1 MKTKSAKKEKTAK
14 KKTAQQPAEPV
25 AVEKPAGP
33 GLSIGRK
40 LAMIAVPAII
50 LAVGI
55 FIIVLLYTEKAMVQ
69 LPVLYQ
75 KDARITFIIG
85 NAWFRT
91 SGYAE
96 WEQAIVGQALKA
108 GCEVKTGADS
118 QMDIRFHDE
127 MAVRVSDNSVVRL
140 DALTVKNLN
149 IYIDQGSLYGRFEKL
164 FKNYGISV
172 KTPTT
177 IAGIRGTE
185 LGFEITEDQK
195 DKKKKPAARPE
206 PGPVEEPKRLTTVY
220 SISGITELYNPRFG
234 EEKVLLSY
242 QNKIAVRENEPP
254 SDPAKLSEEELQ
266 RIRSKLNSIHTQEVL
281 FISDK
286 INFEVNSA
294 TILPSSY
301 GELEKI
307 VKILREKDAR
317 VRIEG
322 HTDSQG
328 TAPFNQTLSVQ
339 RALSIRKYLVQKG
352 IDPGNLAVAGYGSSK
367 PVASNMTEKGRALN
381 RRVEFIVIE

>member
-1 MKTKSAKKEKTAK
+1 MKTKSAHKEKPAKKKAIKQPAGAVMPEKTAG
-14 KKTAQQPAEPV
+14 Q
-25 AVEKPAGP
+25 
-33 GLSIGRK
+33 GLSLKHKI
-40 LAMIAVPAII
+40 LMIAVPSVI

-55 FIIVLLYTEKAMVQ
+55 FITILLYTEKVMVQ

-96 WEQAIVGQALKA
+96 WEQAIVGQALKP
-108 GCEVKTGADS
+108 GYEVKTDADS

-127 MAVRVSDNSVVRL
+127 MAVRVSDNSTLRI
-140 DALTVKNLN
+140 DALTVRNLGL
-149 IYIDQGSLYGRFEKL
+149 YIDRGSLYGRFEKL

-185 LGFEITEDQK
+185 LGFEITEDLK
-195 DKKKKPAARPE
+195 DGKKKPAPQTE
-206 PGPVEEPKRLTTVY
+206 SGPAEEPKQMTTVY
-220 SISGITELYNPRFG
+220 SLSGITELYNPRFG
-234 EEKVLLSY
+234 DEKVLLSY
-242 QNKIAVRENEPP
+242 QNKIAVRESGPP
-254 SDPAKLSEEELQ
+254 SNPEKLTEDELP

-294 TILPSSY
+294 TILPSSHE
-301 GELEKI
+301 ELEKI

-317 VRIEG
+317 IRIEG

-352 IDPGNLAVAGYGSSK
+352 IDAENLAVAGYGSSK
-367 PVASNMTEKGRALN
+367 PVATNATEKGRALN

>member
-1 MKTKSAKKEKTAK
+1 MKAKNTKKEKTENK
-14 KKTAQQPAEPV
+14 KAARQPAA
-25 AVEKPAGP
+25 AVMPDKPAGQ
-33 GLSIGRK
+33 GLSIRHRI
-40 LAMIAVPAII
+40 LMIVIPSVI

-55 FIIVLLYTEKAMVQ
+55 FITYLLYTEKVMVQ
-69 LPVLYQ
+69 LPVMYQ
-75 KDARITFIIG
+75 KDARITFVIG

-96 WEQAIVGQALKA
+96 WEQAIVGQALKP
-108 GCEVKTGADS
+108 GYEVKTDADS

-127 MAVRVSDNSVVRL
+127 MAVRVSDNTVVKI
-140 DALTVKNLN
+140 DSLTVRNLS
-149 IYIDQGSLYGRFEKL
+149 IAIDKGSLYGRFEKL

-185 LGFEITEDQK
+185 LGFEITDDVR
-195 DKKKKPAARPE
+195 DKKKKPAAKPGA
-206 PGPVEEPKRLTTVY
+206 GPVEEPKQLTTVY
-220 SISGITELYNPRFG
+220 SLSGITELSNPRFG

-242 QNKIAVRENEPP
+242 QNKITVRESEPP
-254 SDPAKLSEEELQ
+254 ADPEKLSEEELQ

-294 TILPSSY
+294 TILPSSHE
-301 GELEKI
+301 ELAKI

-317 VRIEG
+317 IRIEG

-339 RALSIRKYLVQKG
+339 RALSIKKYLVQKG
-352 IDPGNLAVAGYGSSK
+352 IERENLAVAGYGSSK
-367 PVASNMTEKGRALN
+367 PVATNATEAGRAVN

>member
-1 MKTKSAKKEKTAK
+1 MKTKGAAKEKAVK
-14 KKTAQQPAEPV
+14 KKAVKQPA
-25 AVEKPAGP
+25 AAGMLEKPAVQ
-33 GLSIGRK
+33 GLGVKQRILIVVIPS
-40 LAMIAVPAII
+40 II

-55 FIIVLLYTEKAMVQ
+55 FIAYLLFTEKILVQ
-69 LPVLYQ
+69 LPVMYQ
-75 KDARITFIIG
+75 KDASITFIIG
-85 NAWFRT
+85 NAWFRP

-96 WEQAIVGQALKA
+96 WQQAIVGQALKP
-108 GCEVKTGADS
+108 GYEVKTDADS

-127 MAVRVSDNSVVRL
+127 MAVRVSDNSVIKI
-140 DALTVKNLN
+140 DALTVRNLS
-149 IYIDQGSLYGRFEKL
+149 IHIDKGSLYGRFEKL

-185 LGFEITEDQK
+185 LGFEITEDVK
-195 DKKKKPAARPE
+195 DREKKPAVKSGSE
-206 PGPVEEPKRLTTVY
+206 PAAEPKQLTTVY
-220 SISGITELYNPRFG
+220 SLSGITELYNPRFD

-242 QNKIAVRENEPP
+242 QNKIAVREGEPP
-254 SDPAKLSEEELQ
+254 SNPEKLSEEELQ

-294 TILPSSY
+294 TILPSSQ

-307 VKILREKDAR
+307 VKILVEKDAR
-317 VRIEG
+317 IRIEG

-339 RALSIRKYLVQKG
+339 RALAIKKYLVQKG

-367 PVASNMTEKGRALN
+367 PVSTNATEKGRALN
-381 RRVEFIVIE
+381 RRVEFIVTE